1 MGLTPQALEEI
12 KRDSDL
18 RAKLMLVPDR
28 KNGKGK
34 SEFTIKRWVDLNSDI
49 LTMPKY
55 VEVIEAHTGLTQDEI
70 IATRTNTVN
79 A

>member
-1 MGLTPQALEEI
+1 MALTPQALEAI
-12 KRDSDL
+12 KNDSDL

-34 SEFTIKRWVDLNSDI
+34 SEFTIKRWLDQNSDI

-55 VEVIEAHTGLTQDEI
+55 ASVIKDHTGLTEDQIMESEP
-70 IATRTNTVN
+70 VN
-79 A
+79 V